1 MTLGA
6 ARISID
12 AGAMYIVHKCSMA
25 FFHAD
30 RLQQTTV
37 QSLQQSSSQEEQG
50 FSSGGGITWPEYR
63 AEHMDLPVQE
73 ALRRFRAIKRGQDP
87 NTMTGGMHI

>member
-6 ARISID
+6 AHISID
-12 AGAMYIVHKCSMA
+12 AGAMYPA
-25 FFHAD
+25 
-30 RLQQTTV
+30 
-37 QSLQQSSSQEEQG
+37 
-50 FSSGGGITWPEYR
+50 
-63 AEHMDLPVQE
+63 HMDLPVQE

>member
-6 ARISID
+6 ACISID
-12 AGAMYIVHKCSMA
+12 ARAIYIVHKCSMA

-30 RLQQTTV
+30 RLQRTTV

-63 AEHMDLPVQE
+63 AAHMDLPVQE
-73 ALRRFRAIKRGQDP
+73 ALRRFRAIKRGQNP
-87 NTMTGGMHI
+87 NTIKGGMRM